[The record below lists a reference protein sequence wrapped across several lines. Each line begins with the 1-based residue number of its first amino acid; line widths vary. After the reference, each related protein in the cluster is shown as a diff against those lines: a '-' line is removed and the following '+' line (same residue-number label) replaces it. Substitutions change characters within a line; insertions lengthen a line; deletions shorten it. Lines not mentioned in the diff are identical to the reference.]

1 MIRTM
6 PGLCALSMVILLP
19 SGRTNATGNSARR
32 GGAAAL
38 HDTVLVVKSGHTL
51 TAQRNAAQL
60 HGGAVALLSG
70 ASLELEAAACT
81 DLCQSFR
88 HSRDSIVCD
97 SMCLNSPCNWD
108 NGRCGKVMEA
118 AGAEAR
124 QTCDRN
130 SCRQYHQT
138 IRTSFRGCKH
148 ACFNAACDWSRELC
162 EEARSN
168 VSSCP
173 LIDAAAYASIK
184 SAQR

>member
-1 MIRTM
+1 M
-6 PGLCALSMVILLP
+6 PGLFALSIVKLLP
-19 SGRTNATGNSARR
+19 SGHTNATGNSARR

-38 HDTVLVVKSGHTL
+38 HATALIVKSGHTL

-70 ASLELEAAACT
+70 ASLELEAVACT
-81 DLCQSFR
+81 NLCESLR
-88 HSRDSIVCD
+88 VTGDAVCD
-97 SMCLNSPCNWD
+97 SKCLNSPCNWD
-108 NGRCGKVMEA
+108 NGRCGKVMDA
-118 AGAEAR
+118 AGAEAG
-124 QTCDRN
+124 QACDRN
-130 SCRQYHQT
+130 ACSQYSQTTRVNRFGCRVD
-138 IRTSFRGCKH
+138 
-148 ACFNAACDWSRELC
+148 CFNAACDWSREQC